1 VALSS
6 TVHNFEIAL
15 NDADRGVY
23 ESLDFRVAR
32 HPSETAEYLLA
43 RVLAYCLEY
52 GEGLAFSKGGLSDPD
67 EPALAIRDLTG
78 ALQSWIE
85 IGAPEGARLHKAAKA
100 ARRVAVY
107 CHKVVGQLLERLAGD
122 GIHRAAQIEIYALDR
137 EFMAAIVGRLERR
150 MRFDLAVSDRQLYLT
165 LGAETLTAAVT
176 QHRIVASP

>member
-1 VALSS
+1 MANTATVHVFQVALS
-6 TVHNFEIAL
+6 
-15 NDADRGVY
+15 DADRGVY
-23 ESLDFRVAR
+23 ESLEFRVAR

-67 EPALAIRDLTG
+67 EPALSVRDLTG

-107 CHKVVGQLLERLAGD
+107 CHKDVVPLLERLAGE
-122 GIHRAAQIEIYALDR
+122 GIHRAAQMEIHAFDR
-137 EFMAAIVGRLERR
+137 EFIAALVLRLERR
-150 MRFDLAVSDRQLYLT
+150 MRFDLAISDRQLYLT
-165 LGAETLTAAVT
+165 LGEETFTGGVT
-176 QHRIVASP
+176 PHAIPA